1 MYIYIS
7 KETCIAF
14 KVYEILLIYMIFPAK
29 EKQFS
34 NISGFTM
41 TVGNPENNTM

>member
-7 KETCIAF
+7 KGTYIAF
-14 KVYEILLIYMIFPAK
+14 KVYEIVLIYMIFPAK
-29 EKQFS
+29 EKQFY

-41 TVGNPENNTM
+41 TVGNTQSNTM